1 MKNIMISEQYVL
13 YAEREGIKKQLKE
26 LETVKGNVDGILG
39 NEEERSQKDHII

>member
-39 NEEERSQKDHII
+39 NEEERSQKPHII